1 MRPRSLARRL
11 ALQYCFMADLNG
23 TLEPEPVASFLHDHC
38 ENHLALPFA
47 KTLIEQTLASWEAI
61 DACIVAAAENWD
73 LRRIAAVER
82 NVLRVAAGELLVGDT
97 PPNVVLDE
105 AITLAKVFGSAESGA
120 FVNGVLDRI
129 RQSLQRPE

>member
-23 TLEPEPVASFLHDHC
+23 TREPESVSRFLRDHC
-38 ENHLALPFA
+38 ENHVAVPFA
-47 KTLIEQTLASWEAI
+47 QTLIEQTIASWEAI

-82 NVLRVAAGELLVGDT
+82 NVLRVAVGELLTGET
-97 PPNVVLDE
+97 PTNVVLDE
-105 AITLAKVFGSAESGA
+105 AITLAKVFGSADSGA

-129 RQSLQRPE
+129 RKTLQHRE

>member
-23 TLEPEPVASFLHDHC
+23 TLEPEPVARFLHEHC
-38 ENHLALPFA
+38 DTPAAIPYA
-47 KTLIEQTLASWEAI
+47 QTLIGQTLGAWEAI
-61 DACIVAAAENWD
+61 DACIAGAAENWD

-82 NVLRVAAGELLVGDT
+82 NVLRVAVGEFLAGET

-105 AITLAKVFGSAESGA
+105 AITLAKVFGGADSGS

-129 RQSLQRPE
+129 RKTLPPRE

>member
-23 TLEPEPVASFLHDHC
+23 TPEPEPVSRFLRDHC
-38 ENHLALPFA
+38 DTPAAAPFA
-47 KTLIEQTLASWEAI
+47 QALIEHTIGTWEAI
-61 DACIVAAAENWD
+61 DACIAAAAENWD

-82 NVLRVAAGELLVGDT
+82 NVLRVAVGELLTGET

-105 AITLAKVFGSAESGA
+105 AITLAKVFGSADSGA

-129 RQSLQRPE
+129 RKTLQHRE